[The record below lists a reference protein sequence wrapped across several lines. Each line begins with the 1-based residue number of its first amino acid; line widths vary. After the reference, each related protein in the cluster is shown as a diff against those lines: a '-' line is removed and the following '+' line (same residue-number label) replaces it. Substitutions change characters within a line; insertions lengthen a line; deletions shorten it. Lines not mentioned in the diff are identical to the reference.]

1 GSPLKYSFSETKQK
15 KGITI
20 VNLDE
25 KGEVEI
31 DFHEFKPRRDFRII
45 TGELKE
51 LIKNDVSSLDN
62 KEDYIKVVLKDKGE
76 ILDPMSKL
84 RSVYPN
90 VMELTREDRIK
101 INSTGTVAVNVREKS
116 KLSLFDNFYED
127 IIGEK
132 CSEEET
138 QVMVKIIEKA
148 EKGGL

>member
-1 GSPLKYSFSETKQK
+1 
-15 KGITI
+15 
-20 VNLDE
+20 
-25 KGEVEI
+25 
-31 DFHEFKPRRDFRII
+31 
-45 TGELKE
+45 
-51 LIKNDVSSLDN
+51 
-62 KEDYIKVVLKDKGE
+62 
-76 ILDPMSKL
+76 MSKL

-101 INSTGTVAVNVREKS
+101 VTSTGTVAVNVREKS